1 MNSYN
6 QDNRSSGGRD
16 SRKRRFGGRDSGRS
30 SMHKA
35 ICDECGKECEVPFRP
50 TGDKPVYCSECFEKR
65 GNVSPRRS
73 GGGDFRRPSFDD
85 KQMFQAVCDEC
96 GRECEVPFR
105 PTGDKPVYCSR
116 CFESKG
122 NISPRRSGG
131 RDSRRQSF
139 DDKQMFRAVCDEC
152 GDECEVP
159 FRPTSGKPVFCSRCF
174 EKRDTSGGKKA
185 EKSVDEFQILNSKLD
200 KILQLLNP
208 FVSVK
213 PVKKKEV
220 IKEKKVAEPEKPVKK
235 TITPKKTVKKKVKA
249 KKAAVKKEK

>member
-6 QDNRSSGGRD
+6 QDNRSGGGRSD
-16 SRKRRFGGRDSGRS
+16 NRFGGRDSGRQRFGGRDSGKS

-35 ICDECGKECEVPFRP
+35 ICDECGKECEVPFLP
-50 TGDKPVYCSECFEKR
+50 TGDKPVYCSK
-65 GNVSPRRS
+65 
-73 GGGDFRRPSFDD
+73 
-85 KQMFQAVCDEC
+85 
-96 GRECEVPFR
+96 
-105 PTGDKPVYCSR
+105 

-131 RDSRRQSF
+131 RDSRRSSF
-139 DDKQMFRAVCDEC
+139 DDKQMFQAVCNEC
-152 GDECEVP
+152 GRECEVP

-174 EKRDTSGGKKA
+174 EKRDTSGEKKT
-185 EKSVDEFQILNSKLD
+185 ETFVDEFQILNSKLD

-220 IKEKKVAEPEKPVKK
+220 IKEKKAPEPEKLVKK
-235 TITPKKTVKKKVKA
+235 TVTPKKTVKKKVKT
-249 KKAAVKKEK
+249 KKVITKKEK